1 MNDLTLRAATIDDL
15 PLVVE
20 IKLQMF
26 REAGHFGLL
35 AHNAGALVLEDYRRM
50 YAAGMATHFI
60 ASGEA
65 PVAMAGAFLKSD
77 IPFRYFA
84 TPAYG
89 FIGDVFT
96 LEGYRR
102 RGLARRLNELALH
115 WLEERGVDMVRLL
128 ASAAG
133 RPLYEK
139 LGFVASDEMV
149 RLSTHTECP

>member
-1 MNDLTLRAATIDDL
+1 MDDLTLRVATIDDL
-15 PLVVE
+15 HLVVE
-20 IKLQMF
+20 MKLQMF
-26 REAGHFGLL
+26 RETGHFGLL

-50 YAAGMATHFI
+50 YEAGIATHFI
-60 ASGEA
+60 ASGDA

-96 LEGYRR
+96 LEGHRR

-115 WLEERGVDMVRLL
+115 WLEQRGVQMIRLL
-128 ASAAG
+128 ASSAG

-149 RLSTHTECP
+149 RLRNHTDCS